1 MKAKATGSGKNGTG
15 LGGFL
20 VMFSMK
26 NFGRRGQG
34 QGVGVRERRRGQ
46 GTNSVL
52 PFLTNTDGH
61 RCASLSQMA
70 TEE

>member
-34 QGVGVRERRRGQ
+34 QGDGVRERASGSGNEFRITFPDKHRWPQ
-46 GTNSVL
+46 MRVA
-52 PFLTNTDGH
+52 FTDGH
-61 RCASLSQMA
+61 G
-70 TEE
+70 